1 MMKPYVVLL
10 DSIDNEFS
18 QALAELKH
26 DPFILRTDGLYSTDD
41 KLRIAIIWRK
51 ILKPFASLKK
61 LIRSMYWRSFF
72 GFGNKNNFVVHY
84 ASIITY
90 YNMVYELRESFG
102 NHEEFIR
109 QYLDDSFRINY
120 STLARYMYHLRF
132 YSILLYPREFFLTL
146 RDEVDPSL

>member
-1 MMKPYVVLL
+1 MMKSYVALL

-18 QALAELKH
+18 QALAELKR
-26 DPFILRTDGLYSTDD
+26 DPIILRTDGLYSTDD

-84 ASIITY
+84 ASIVTY

-102 NHEEFIR
+102 DHEEFLR

-120 STLARYMYHLRF
+120 STLARYMYHWRF
-132 YSILLYPREFFLTL
+132 YSVLIYPREFFLTL
-146 RDEVDPSL
+146 RDEVDQSL